1 MDLTSLVWLQIPK
14 AVNTSNNHS
23 FLPLT
28 TTNFN
33 LMSDFMKMATIYKK
47 TTPFYKKNYFAPVK
61 KKLQPQISVFKKNS
75 IFGIN
80 RDPCHRIQEKV
91 H

>member
-1 MDLTSLVWLQIPK
+1 MYFYPDLEKTPVFRLISYKKLQFLGLFYKKQIPK

-33 LMSDFMKMATIYKK
+33 LMPDFMKTAT
-47 TTPFYKKNYFAPVK
+47 FV
-61 KKLQPQISVFKKNS
+61 
-75 IFGIN
+75 IN
-80 RDPCHRIQEKV
+80 GDYL
-91 H
+91 

>member
-1 MDLTSLVWLQIPK
+1 
-14 AVNTSNNHS
+14 
-23 FLPLT
+23 
-28 TTNFN
+28 
-33 LMSDFMKMATIYKK
+33 MKMATIYKK